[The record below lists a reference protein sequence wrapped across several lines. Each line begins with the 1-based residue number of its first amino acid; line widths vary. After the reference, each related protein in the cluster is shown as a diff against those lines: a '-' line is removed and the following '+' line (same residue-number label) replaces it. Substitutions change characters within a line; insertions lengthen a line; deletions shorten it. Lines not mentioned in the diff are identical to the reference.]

1 LPIAASLLP
10 SIQAEQLFLRLG
22 QSHSHSVLPPVLT
35 GSSYKGMI
43 NQIFFSGSVHR
54 LANKI
59 AVADDAA
66 MAVALC
72 KDYNLTGLTLFTD
85 GTFMSVLEGR
95 ECDTLTVFKL
105 VKDDPRF
112 THTNVVMEHGRERAE
127 FTSYRIGFKD
137 ARARRSPKPC
147 LKTPHLRYEF

>member
-1 LPIAASLLP
+1 
-10 SIQAEQLFLRLG
+10 
-22 QSHSHSVLPPVLT
+22 
-35 GSSYKGMI
+35 MI

-137 ARARRSPKPC
+137 ADFSNEVPSAFKLESATFAQALPQNPSPALRILTQTFARVNGFSISPSIAA
-147 LKTPHLRYEF
+147 